1 MKKISLLIIFI
12 FLLFFVSCSSEV
24 EAPDNSWED
33 VFKQYWNVMNTEYV
47 HFSEDMS
54 YDWDRIYEKY
64 LPLFKTLDYTK
75 SEDSIKAF
83 KYFKEIAVGVH
94 DNHYNLTVKDGL
106 GNTLKTSPALLNK
119 YASAG
124 GDIMDFPD
132 VKVSG
137 FMGEETVTINNP
149 ADSVD
154 IATMRKIYKTAIPSI
169 FEIDNLIQGKDI
181 TDEEDSTSSSGDETY
196 GYFHSTDGNI
206 ATEFPDG
213 AYYGY
218 TFKTYTEKEIAQFT
232 QGKDS
237 FYATEW
243 NFVVEKIG
251 ISSYFYGV
259 NKDNI
264 FYFYFSEFGNLLYLT
279 DLFTKEELTP
289 QEEEVIDN
297 NTELKF
303 MRQFTR
309 GLFDDYEGKGEEAV
323 PIEDESLKKR
333 IGEGLE
339 AILGLQKMYKALL
352 SVTATNEFKY
362 EAKDGTDATKKVDGI
377 IVDLRGNGG
386 GAVAFLS
393 TIWGSF
399 FSSERQFGYVRYK
412 SGYSRY
418 EYTPWVSFSLG
429 SDYIN
434 EDLSSDYAKPVAVLV
449 NGYSVSCSEL
459 SCVIAKLLP
468 KAVIIGHTTFGGTCA
483 LTDRTIY
490 NSGPFTSENLSI
502 YTTTYQFKDING
514 NNYETI
520 GITPDIPTG
529 LNPTKDEAY
538 IEAVKWVKDN

>member
-1 MKKISLLIIFI
+1 MKKISLLIISI

-64 LPLFKTLDYTK
+64 LPLFRALDYTN

-137 FMGEETVTINNP
+137 FMVEETVTINNP

-154 IATMRKIYKTAIPSI
+154 AATMRKIYKTAIPSI
-169 FEIDNLIQGKDI
+169 FEIDNLIQGIDI
-181 TDEEDSTSSSGDETY
+181 TEDEDTNSSSGDETY

-206 ATEFPDG
+206 DTEFPDN

-218 TFKTYTEKEIAQFT
+218 TLKKFTEREIAKLDSNEDQFV
-232 QGKDS
+232 
-237 FYATEW
+237 AMEW
-243 NFVVEKIG
+243 NSVVEAIG
-251 ISSYFYGV
+251 VGSYFFGV
-259 NKDNI
+259 NKDNV
-264 FYFYFSEFGNLLYLT
+264 FYLYFSEFGHPFYLI
-279 DLFTKEELTP
+279 DIMTKETLT
-289 QEEEVIDN
+289 EEEKKVINSN
-297 NTELKF
+297 NELKDL
-303 MRQFTR
+303 RENTR
-309 GLFDDYEGKGEEAV
+309 RILTVDYEEIVDQTFKA
-323 PIEDESLKKR
+323 K
-333 IGEGLE
+333 IGEGIKG
-339 AILGLQKMYKALL
+339 ILGLQKMYEALL

-362 EAKDGTDATKKVDGI
+362 EVTEGTEVTKPVKGI

-386 GAVAFLS
+386 GAIAFLS
-393 TIWGSF
+393 AIWGSF

-429 SDYIN
+429 KDYIN
-434 EDLSSDYAKPVAVLV
+434 EDLSSDYLKPVAVLV

-490 NSGPFTSENLSI
+490 NSGPFSSEHLSI

-520 GITPDIPTG
+520 GITPDIPTE
-529 LNPTKDEAY
+529 LNPTKDDAY
-538 IEAVKWVKDN
+538 IEAVKWVNEN